1 MQQPKD
7 VVAVFVDLRVGEE
20 QVLYLMAAEDGTT
33 HRMGTGS
40 ESNAERD
47 LFVGSGTA
55 FPHLKSQ
62 IAANLLQWLGDY
74 SDPSPKGK
82 LCRLTIGF
90 RLTGGGEVA
99 SRWEYGT
106 QSQSPAPEVC
116 DFVLAAIQATDP
128 WYEQQKAMA
137 GSR

>member
-106 QSQSPAPEVC
+106 QSQSPAPEVWYPSREERSC
-116 DFVLAAIQATDP
+116 LA
-128 WYEQQKAMA
+128 W
-137 GSR
+137 